1 MKYALTPMILTALIF
16 TGTPAFADDMKSDSM
31 ASQHKQMM
39 KDCMARQKA
48 QDSSMS
54 EHAMK
59 SACKAE
65 MKAKM
70 DSDKMDSSHMGQPGV
85 GDSHPDGNPPK
96 Q

>member
-1 MKYALTPMILTALIF
+1 MKYALTPMILTALMF
-16 TGTPAFADDMKSDSM
+16 TGTAAFADDAVKPDSM

-48 QDSSMS
+48 QDTSMS
-54 EHAMK
+54 THAMK

-70 DSDKMDSSHMGQPGV
+70 DSDKMDHAN
-85 GDSHPDGNPPK
+85 HPAMDDTHQNGNPPR